1 MKSEVVVT
9 THMNADLDGFS
20 AMLAVTYLY
29 PEAVPVLPDTY
40 EAAIRRILEHP
51 YFQTRSLYTWRDIET
66 DALRTVIVVDAGTPS
81 RIGPVYESLRRR
93 PIRWVIYDT
102 HPVEGESVEDR
113 PADLEVHM
121 APYGATTTILVR
133 EIQARGLSVSSLEA
147 TLMALGIYE
156 DTGFFTFV
164 GTTPADLEAAA
175 FLLAQG
181 ADVRMIRDWMTVVL
195 QAEQA
200 EALSE
205 IRQRLEVLP
214 IRGVT
219 VHFAAIRHRQYI
231 ADLAVVVHRVM
242 DEQPIEVL
250 FVALETPRHVYVIG
264 RSRSHRIDVG
274 AILAELGGGGHAYAG
289 SASIPQKT
297 AIEVKERLIR
307 VIEERLPAEPRA
319 RDLMVRSVRT
329 VPATA
334 TVAQAAEV
342 INRFRVN
349 ALPVE
354 ADGRVV
360 GLVTRQ
366 ALDQARAMGLDDRPV
381 HEVMTGPPPVVGP
394 DATLD
399 EAAEALLRHR
409 SRIVLVAEPGG
420 PVQGLITRMDLL
432 RARYDWLQL
441 SAVRLARPTGPAM
454 NYWRRLEKLC
464 PPEWVSY
471 FQEIGEIAEDQGWRA
486 YLVGGVVRD
495 VVMNQVPQDID
506 VVVEGP
512 AILLARAWA
521 ERHDARVHA
530 YEQFGTAVV
539 ILPDGL
545 RIDFATAR
553 TETYDYPGAP
563 PRVEVGTLL
572 RQDLYRRDFTINA
585 MALTLNPPE
594 RGLLVD
600 PFGGLR
606 DVHDGLIRV
615 LHSLSFFEDPARL
628 LRAIRFAARYGFQL
642 SPETQHLFEKARD
655 AGVLERLP
663 GPRKGLE
670 LRYLLSE
677 PAILEVFRRM
687 TEAQL
692 WPHLHP
698 RWNWRITD
706 LEEVRR
712 AAEVFDWWRVTTGTE
727 PPDAWMFWALVAL
740 QHLPAEDRV
749 TVIREFQW
757 PQEVYR
763 LVVEGRDLLREFQA
777 WYHRTPSATPGEVAL
792 RWRDWPIWLVLFLMA
807 ISDEPLRGYARRY
820 LTEWR
825 DLRPFLTGDDLR
837 QMGLEPGPVFRE
849 VLDRL
854 WVAQVNGQVRDPA
867 EARTWVVRYVDS
879 AVR

>member
-1 MKSEVVVT
+1 MKPEVVVT

-40 EAAIRRILEHP
+40 ETTIRRILAHP
-51 YFQTRSLYTWRDIET
+51 YFETRPFYAWRDIEL

-81 RIGPVYESLRRR
+81 RIGPVYESLRHR

-102 HPVEGESVEDR
+102 HPVEGESVGDQ
-113 PADLEVHM
+113 PGSVEVHT

-133 EIQARGLSVSSLEA
+133 EIQARGLSVGSLEA

-181 ADVRMIRDWMTVVL
+181 ADVRMIRDWMTVAL

-200 EALSE
+200 EAIDE
-205 IRQRLEVLP
+205 IRQSLEVLP
-214 IRGVT
+214 VRGAT
-219 VHFAAIRHRQYI
+219 VHFAVIRHRQYI
-231 ADLAVVVHRVM
+231 ADLAVVVHRIM
-242 DEQPIEVL
+242 DETPIEVL

-289 SASIPQKT
+289 SASVPQKT

-319 RDLMVRSVRT
+319 RDVMVRSVRT
-329 VPATA
+329 VSAAT

-354 ADGRVV
+354 ADGQVV

-366 ALDQARAMGLDDRPV
+366 ALDQARAMGLDERPV
-381 HEVMTGPPPVVGP
+381 HEVMAGPPPVVRP
-394 DATLD
+394 EATLD
-399 EAAEALLRHR
+399 EVAVALLRHR

-464 PPEWVSY
+464 PPTWVSY
-471 FQEIGEIAEDQGWRA
+471 FQEIGDIAEARGWRA
-486 YLVGGVVRD
+486 YLVGGAVRD
-495 VVMNQVPQDID
+495 VVMNQVPQDVD

-512 AILLARAWA
+512 AILLAQAWA
-521 ERHDARVHA
+521 ERHGGRVHA

-539 ILPDGL
+539 TLPDGL

-585 MALTLNPPE
+585 MALALNPSE
-594 RGLLVD
+594 RGQLVD

-628 LRAIRFAARYGFQL
+628 LRAIRFAARYGFRL

-687 TEAQL
+687 T
-692 WPHLHP
+692 
-698 RWNWRITD
+698 
-706 LEEVRR
+706 
-712 AAEVFDWWRVTTGTE
+712 
-727 PPDAWMFWALVAL
+727 
-740 QHLPAEDRV
+740 
-749 TVIREFQW
+749 
-757 PQEVYR
+757 
-763 LVVEGRDLLREFQA
+763 
-777 WYHRTPSATPGEVAL
+777 
-792 RWRDWPIWLVLFLMA
+792 
-807 ISDEPLRGYARRY
+807 
-820 LTEWR
+820 
-825 DLRPFLTGDDLR
+825 
-837 QMGLEPGPVFRE
+837 
-849 VLDRL
+849 
-854 WVAQVNGQVRDPA
+854 
-867 EARTWVVRYVDS
+867 
-879 AVR
+879 